1 MVLYER
7 LMIHLPQ
14 FNLLTAPN
22 GLLAKSWVSSERS
35 RPSRVKATLLFHLI
49 NLFCSKGGQRIA
61 HWKNLTF
68 PNNKFGGAVRFL
80 PRKMISFCRN
90 KIRFVRIHKFN
101 KGEPW
106 RTGLEAS
113 PTNER
118 LKRQS
123 FSGGGG
129 GGGFWPSKLRES
141 FWIWEIIP
149 RQTRGRI

>member
-1 MVLYER
+1 
-7 LMIHLPQ
+7 MIHLPQ

-49 NLFCSKGGQRIA
+49 NLFCSKGGERIA

-113 PTNER
+113 PTNEKWKKSIIVWGGSGHPYFMN
-118 LKRQS
+118 LFETGQS
-123 FSGGGG
+123 FLDQLFPKRIGA
-129 GGGFWPSKLRES
+129 LT
-141 FWIWEIIP
+141 
-149 RQTRGRI
+149 QTKP